1 MDFLQEA
8 HRASPV
14 FIFTTENAGGVCIG
28 RLRGSHPTSTLIP
41 DVDHAAVGNAF
52 APFTGGFHIR
62 DPPVFHISQE
72 RRKRVPL
79 LWRMEGEPPASCNSA
94 MGSRVPA

>member
-1 MDFLQEA
+1 M
-8 HRASPV
+8 SPV

-28 RLRGSHPTSTLIP
+28 RLRGSQPTSTLIP

-62 DPPVFHISQE
+62 DPPVFSY
-72 RRKRVPL
+72 
-79 LWRMEGEPPASCNSA
+79 PPGKEETRSTFVAD
-94 MGSRVPA
+94 